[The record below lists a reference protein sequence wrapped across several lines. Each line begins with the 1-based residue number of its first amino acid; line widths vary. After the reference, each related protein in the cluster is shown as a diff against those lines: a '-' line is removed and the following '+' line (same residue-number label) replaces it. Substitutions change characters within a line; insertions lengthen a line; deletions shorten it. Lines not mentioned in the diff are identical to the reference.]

1 MKNETNL
8 LNLSNKDRPS
18 TKSVTNPDQEMK
30 RDSSKTH
37 GKPDQIKQYVNELL
51 EFLGQINWEVNG
63 TNQDKVRDP
72 DHPFSPV
79 FDAIEH
85 IKGELDDRNRQ
96 RKRVEQES
104 RQSEEQFRR
113 IVESSPMGMHMYR
126 LESDGRLVF
135 TGANPA
141 ADIILGID
149 NKQFV
154 GKTIEEAFPALVKTE
169 VPDQYRQVCARGK
182 HWKTEQIDY
191 KDEQIQ
197 GAFEVHAFQ
206 TSPNNMAA
214 MFFDT
219 TARKKAEEALL
230 QSEKKYKTLTN
241 NLQVGIYRNTTG
253 PKGRFLEANP
263 AIVKMFGYQSRAEF
277 FSINVAD
284 LYQNSYDRK
293 KFIERIQETGFV
305 KNQELLLK
313 KKDGTPFIG
322 SVTTVAVNDE
332 KGDVKY
338 YDGVM
343 EDITERKKL
352 EKQLQQAQKMEVIGT
367 LAGGVAHDLNNI
379 LSGILSYPE
388 LLLMDLPEDSS
399 FRQPLETIRES
410 GKKAAAIVQDLL
422 TLARRGVNTFEV
434 LNLNDVVSE
443 YLISLE
449 FDKLKSYHPGAE
461 IETCL
466 ETNLL
471 NSFGSSVHLFKT
483 VMNLISNAVEA
494 MPEGGRILLSTK
506 NRYVDQRITGYDSVE
521 EGDYV
526 VLEVADT
533 GIGISSQDI
542 SKIFEPFYT
551 KKKMGRSGTGLGMA
565 VVYGTVQDH
574 KGYIEVQSK
583 KGKGT
588 VFTLYFP
595 VTKKDITKVD
605 TNLLISDYKGDGQS
619 ILVIDDVK
627 EQREIASSMLS
638 QLGYSVNTVSSG
650 EEAVKYMSDNDA
662 DLLVLDMIMD
672 PGIDGLDTYKKILDL
687 HPKQKVILA
696 SGYSETERVKKALN
710 LGAGK
715 YIKKPYTVKDISVA
729 VMEELAGKG
738 GELNLNSELLTCR
751 KF

>member
-1 MKNETNL
+1 MKNESKR
-8 LNLSNKDRPS
+8 LNLSHKDTPS
-18 TKSVTNPDQEMK
+18 TKSVTNPSQEMTGK
-30 RDSSKTH
+30 PSKNH

-72 DHPFSPV
+72 DHPFGPV
-79 FDAIEH
+79 FDAIEL
-85 IKGELDDRNRQ
+85 IKSELDDRNRQ
-96 RKRVEQES
+96 HKRVEQES

-113 IVESSPMGMHMYR
+113 IVESSPMGIHMYR

-169 VPDQYRQVCARGK
+169 VPNQYRQVCVRGN
-182 HWKTEQIDY
+182 HRKTEQIDY
-191 KDEQIQ
+191 RDEQIQ

-263 AIVKMFGYQSRAEF
+263 AIVKMFGYQSRADF

-305 KNQELLLK
+305 KNKELLLK

-332 KGDVKY
+332 KGEVKY

-399 FRQPLETIRES
+399 LRQPLETIQES
-410 GKKAAAIVQDLL
+410 GKKSAAIVQDLL

-443 YLISLE
+443 YLISPE
-449 FDKLKSYHPGAE
+449 FNKLKSYHPGAE

-466 ETNLL
+466 EINLL
-471 NSFGSSVHLFKT
+471 NSIGSSVHLFKT

-494 MPEGGRILLSTK
+494 MPDGGRVFLSTK
-506 NRYVDQRITGYDSVE
+506 NRYIDQPITGYDTFE

-595 VTKKDITKVD
+595 VTKKDIAKVD
-605 TNLLISDYKGDGQS
+605 TNMPISDYKGDGQS

-638 QLGYSVNTVSSG
+638 QLGYAVNAVSSG
-650 EEAVKYMSDNDA
+650 EEAIKYMSDNTA

-738 GELNLNSELLTCR
+738 GELNLN
-751 KF
+751 

>member
-1 MKNETNL
+1 MKNESKL
-8 LNLSNKDRPS
+8 FNLSHQDRSS
-18 TKSVTNPDQEMK
+18 TKSVTNPKMTRK
-30 RDSSKTH
+30 SSKNH
-37 GKPDQIKQYVNELL
+37 SKPDQIKEYVNELL
-51 EFLGQINWEVNG
+51 EFLGQINWEVKG
-63 TNQDKVRDP
+63 IHQDKVRDP
-72 DHPFSPV
+72 AHPFRPV
-79 FDAIEH
+79 FDAIEL
-85 IKGELDDRNRQ
+85 IKWELDDLYRQ
-96 RKRVEQES
+96 RERVEQES
-104 RQSEEQFRR
+104 RQTEEQFRS
-113 IVESSPMGMHMYR
+113 IVESSPIGMHMYR
-126 LESDGRLVF
+126 LEPDGRLVF

-141 ADIILGID
+141 ADIILGVD

-154 GKTIEEAFPALVKTE
+154 GKTIEEAFPALIKTE
-169 VPDQYRQVCARGK
+169 VPDHYRQVCIQGK
-182 HWKTEQIDY
+182 QWKNEQLDY

-206 TSPNNMAA
+206 TSPNNMAV

-277 FSINVAD
+277 FSLNVAD

-293 KFIERIQETGFV
+293 KFIEQIQKKGFV

-322 SVTTVAVNDE
+322 SVTAVAVNDK
-332 KGDVKY
+332 KGEVKY

-352 EKQLQQAQKMEVIGT
+352 EEQLQQAQKMEVIGT

-388 LLLMDLPEDSS
+388 LLLMDLPEDSY
-399 FRQPLETIRES
+399 FRQPLETIQES

-443 YLISLE
+443 YLISPE
-449 FDKLKSYHPGAE
+449 FDKLKSYHPCAE

-494 MPEGGRILLSTK
+494 MPEGGKILLSTK
-506 NRYVDQRITGYDSVE
+506 NRYIDQPITGYDGVE

-526 VLEVADT
+526 VLEVSDT
-533 GIGISSQDI
+533 EIGISSQDI

-605 TNLLISDYKGDGQS
+605 TNLPISGYKGDGQS

-638 QLGYSVNTVSSG
+638 QLGYNVSTVSSG
-650 EEAVKYMSDNDA
+650 EEAIKYMSDHNA

-672 PGIDGLDTYKKILDL
+672 PGIDGLDTYKKILDM
-687 HPKQKVILA
+687 HPRQKVILA
-696 SGYSETERVKKALN
+696 SGYSETDRVKEALN

-715 YIKKPYTVKDISVA
+715 YIKKPYTVKDMSVA

-738 GELNLNSELLTCR
+738 GELNLN
-751 KF
+751 

>member
-1 MKNETNL
+1 MKNESKL
-8 LNLSNKDRPS
+8 LNISHKDKPS
-18 TKSVTNPDQEMK
+18 TKFVTNPNQEMTRK
-30 RDSSKTH
+30 PSKNH

-51 EFLGQINWEVNG
+51 EFLRQINWEVNG

-72 DHPFSPV
+72 DHPFGPV
-79 FDAIEH
+79 FDAIER
-85 IKGELDDRNRQ
+85 IKWELDERNRRHKQ
-96 RKRVEQES
+96 IKQES
-104 RQSEEQFRR
+104 RQSEEQFRK
-113 IVESSPMGMHMYR
+113 IIESSPMGIYMYR

-141 ADIILGID
+141 ADIILGVD

-191 KDEQIQ
+191 RDEQIQ

-263 AIVKMFGYQSRAEF
+263 AIVKMFGYQSRADF

-305 KNQELLLK
+305 KNKELLLK

-332 KGDVKY
+332 KGEVKY

-379 LSGILSYPE
+379 LSGILGYPE

-399 FRQPLETIRES
+399 LRQPLETIQGS

-443 YLISLE
+443 YLISPE
-449 FDKLKSYHPGAE
+449 FNKLKSYHLGAE

-471 NSFGSSVHLFKT
+471 NSLGSSVHLFKT

-494 MPEGGRILLSTK
+494 MPEGGRIFLSTK
-506 NRYVDQRITGYDSVE
+506 NRYIDQPITGYDRVE
-521 EGDYV
+521 RGDYV

-574 KGYIEVQSK
+574 KGYVEVQSK

-605 TNLLISDYKGDGQS
+605 TNLPISEYKGDGQS

-638 QLGYSVNTVSSG
+638 QLGYAVNTVSSG
-650 EEAVKYMSDNDA
+650 EEAIKYMSDNTA

-738 GELNLNSELLTCR
+738 GELNLN
-751 KF
+751 